1 MQEDSESD
9 PSEAGG
15 AAALAATLQAYALD
29 QLATMDAQLRRRGR
43 HLHTGV
49 HEARK
54 AARRFR
60 AVVALADAAVGSGAD
75 EAATAVRRVGKRLS
89 RLRDAHV
96 ASEAAAAFASPSA
109 GAEQA
114 RLLRR
119 RLRDQR
125 DTLAADVLKR
135 DPELRRKRRQ
145 IRKARQALQ
154 SSAWGD
160 ISTPQ
165 LLQAL
170 QHSAQRLRRAEG
182 DAHDSRSLALRHRWR
197 RRVRRLRMQLQIL
210 AEIAQDRAWPP
221 AARAAAR
228 WALNEAAD
236 TLPGAAELHALGD
249 VLGQQQDRALLRRA
263 VRAGFEPGERDALLQ
278 LLRQGGKVRKEKTRK
293 E

>member
-1 MQEDSESD
+1 MQEDSETD
-9 PSEAGG
+9 LSETGG

-29 QLATMDAQLRRRGR
+29 QLAAMDAQLRRRGR

-60 AVVALADAAVGSGAD
+60 AVVALADAAVGAGAD
-75 EAATAVRRVGKRLS
+75 EAATAIRRVGKRLS

-96 ASEAAAAFASPSA
+96 ASEVATAFTAPAA
-109 GAEQA
+109 GAEA
-114 RLLRR
+114 LRRLRR
-119 RLRDQR
+119 RLREQR
-125 DTLAADVLKR
+125 DELAEQVLKA

-145 IRKARQALQ
+145 IRKARQVLQ
-154 SSAWGD
+154 ASSWHEL
-160 ISTPQ
+160 STPQ

-182 DAHDSRSLALRHRWR
+182 DAQDSRSLALRHRWR

-210 AEIAQDRAWPP
+210 AEIAQDKAWPR

-228 WALNEAAD
+228 WVLNEAAD

-263 VRAGFEPGERDALLQ
+263 VRAAFEGDERDALLQ
-278 LLRQGGKVRKEKTRK
+278 LLRQRGKVHKEK
-293 E
+293 

>member
-1 MQEDSESD
+1 MQEDRETD
-9 PSEAGG
+9 PPDASS

-29 QLATMDAQLRRRGR
+29 QLAAMDAQLRRRGR

-60 AVVALADAAVGSGAD
+60 AVVALAESAAAAGTD
-75 EAATAVRRVGKRLS
+75 EAATAIRRVGKRLS

-96 ASEAAAAFASPSA
+96 ASECAAAFRAPASS
-109 GAEQA
+109 GDLVRQ
-114 RLLRR
+114 LRR
-119 RLRDQR
+119 RLRQQR
-125 DTLAADVLKR
+125 DALAAEVLQR

-154 SSAWGD
+154 AASWHEM
-160 ISTPQ
+160 STRQ

-170 QHSAQRLRRAEG
+170 QRSGERLRRAET

-210 AEIAQDRAWPP
+210 AEIAQDKAWPRGV
-221 AARAAAR
+221 RAAAR
-228 WALNEAAD
+228 WVLAEAAD

-263 VRAGFEPGERDALLQ
+263 VRAAFEPDVRDALLQ
-278 LLRQGGKVRKEKTRK
+278 LLKQSGKVNKE
-293 E
+293 

>member
-1 MQEDSESD
+1 MQEDSETD
-9 PSEAGG
+9 TSEVGG

-29 QLATMDAQLRRRGR
+29 QLAAMDAQLRRRGR

-60 AVVALADAAVGSGAD
+60 AVVALADAAVGGGAD
-75 EAATAVRRVGKRLS
+75 EAATTIRRVGKRLS

-96 ASEAAAAFASPSA
+96 ASECAAAFAPPA
-109 GAEQA
+109 GGELVRQ
-114 RLLRR
+114 LRR
-119 RLRDQR
+119 RLREQR
-125 DTLAADVLKR
+125 DTLATEVLQR

-154 SSAWGD
+154 SSSWHE
-160 ISTPQ
+160 ISTQQ

-170 QHSAQRLRRAEG
+170 QRSAQRLRRAEG

-210 AEIAQDRAWPP
+210 AEITQDKAWPR

-228 WALNEAAD
+228 WVLAEAAD

-263 VRAGFEPGERDALLQ
+263 VRAVFEPAQRDSLLQ
-278 LLRQGGKVRKEKTRK
+278 LLRQGGKVNKENNKK
-293 E
+293 D

>member
-1 MQEDSESD
+1 MQEDSETDSSG
-9 PSEAGG
+9 PGG
-15 AAALAATLQAYALD
+15 ATALAATLQAYALD
-29 QLATMDAQLRRRGR
+29 QLAAMDAQLRRRGR

-60 AVVALADAAVGSGAD
+60 AVIALADAAVGAGAD
-75 EAATAVRRVGKRLS
+75 EAATVIRRVGKRLS

-96 ASEAAAAFASPSA
+96 ASEAAAAFAAPSA
-109 GAEQA
+109 HAEPL
-114 RLLRR
+114 RRLRR
-119 RLRDQR
+119 RLREQR
-125 DTLAADVLKR
+125 DTLAAEVLQR

-154 SSAWGD
+154 SSAWGEL
-160 ISTPQ
+160 STPQ

-182 DAHDSRSLALRHRWR
+182 DAHGSRSLALRHRWR

-210 AEIAQDRAWPP
+210 AEIAQDKAWPR

-228 WALNEAAD
+228 WVLAEAAD

-263 VRAGFEPGERDALLQ
+263 VRAAFEAGERDELLQ
-278 LLRQGGKVRKEKTRK
+278 LLRQGGKMNKEKSRK
-293 E
+293 D